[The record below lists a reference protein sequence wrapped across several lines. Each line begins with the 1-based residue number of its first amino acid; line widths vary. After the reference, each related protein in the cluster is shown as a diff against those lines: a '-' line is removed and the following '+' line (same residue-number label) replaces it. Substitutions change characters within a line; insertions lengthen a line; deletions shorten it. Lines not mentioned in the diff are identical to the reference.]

1 MEALITACGRPDL
14 LHQTISS
21 LYEKQEYKFLLT
33 IHEDWLTKIGQHSSI
48 QTFLHKITLP
58 EKYYLHC
65 EDDWL
70 FENSYDWIYES
81 IKIME
86 ADPKVIKVLCNSDS
100 PHPCDYNKFTADISR
115 DNVATYKRAFGY
127 LEPWENKG
135 IFWGGFSW
143 NPGVTRVDLLKKF
156 MPFPRWEQELAAEIH
171 GVGYKVARLK
181 DGVCTHIGQNRSTH
195 E

>member
-33 IHEDWLTKIGQHSSI
+33 IQEDWLTKIGQHDSI
-48 QTFLHKITLP
+48 QTFLNKITLP

-70 FENSYDWIYES
+70 FENSYDWISES

-86 ADPKVIKVLCNSDS
+86 EDPKIIKVLCNSDS
-100 PHPCDYNKFTADISR
+100 PHPQGNPHI
-115 DNVATYKRAFGY
+115 GY
-127 LEPWENKG
+127 TILKPWENKG
-135 IFWGGFSW
+135 ILWSGFSW

-171 GVGYKVARLK
+171 GVGYKVARLNN
-181 DGVCTHIGQNRSTH
+181 GVCTHIGQNRSTH